1 MRKYNLLFT
10 TISGEL
16 IGGGQKS
23 LLLIL
28 KGLNKKRFKPFLI
41 CPSEGDLI
49 DKVEK
54 LGIEIAIIK
63 TGSLK
68 RLNFFSN
75 AGAIFKLKRFIK
87 QKNIDLIHTDAPRQT
102 FYAGIAARLTGK
114 PLIWHVRVSTPEKK
128 RYDKFLS
135 YLASKVI
142 SVSKAVGRRFEGLK
156 TNQDKFVVIYNGVDL
171 TEFSSQLPG
180 KKLKEEFGIEEDWIL
195 VGVAGQLI
203 PSKGQSEFLKAAAQV
218 SKLFPKVKF
227 MIIGDGN
234 EIYRKSLEDLSQD
247 LGIAEKVIFTG
258 FREDIPRLMA
268 GLDIVV
274 LPSTDLEG
282 FSRVILEAMASSK
295 PVIATELGGNPEAVV
310 DGTTGIIIPPE
321 DTTRLAEAILELVKN
336 ERKREQMGLSG
347 RERAEKLFSIET
359 NIAQIEKLYEELLC
373 QDM

>member
-16 IGGGQKS
+16 IGGGQRS

-54 LGIEIAIIK
+54 LGIETAIIK

-75 AGAIFKLKRFIK
+75 AGAIFELKRFIK

-234 EIYRKSLEDLSQD
+234 ETYRKSLEDLSQD

-274 LPSTDLEG
+274 LPSSILEG